1 MRRGEI
7 WTASGGSDYAGK
19 PRPVLIVQADSFAET
34 ASITVCLL
42 TTIRIESEVGRQVIQ
57 PSPENG
63 LRETAYVMID
73 KITTVPRTRLGARI
87 GALTPSQMTPINLA
101 MLVLLGLAG
110 VRG

>member
-42 TTIRIESEVGRQVIQ
+42 TTTRIESEVGRQVIE

-63 LRETAYVMID
+63 LRATSFAMVD
-73 KITTVPRTRLGARI
+73 KITTISRGKLGECI
-87 GALTPSQMTPINLA
+87 GELGSVAMTSINRA
-101 MLVLLGLAG
+101 MLVFLGLAG
-110 VRG
+110 AR

>member
-19 PRPVLIVQADSFAET
+19 PRPLLIVQENSFAET

-42 TTIRIESEVGRQVIQ
+42 TRTRIDSEVARQVIE

-63 LRETAYVMID
+63 LREPTYVMID
-73 KITTVPRTRLGARI
+73 KITTVPRARLGKRI
-87 GALTPSQMTPINLA
+87 GCLSASAMSPINRA
-101 MLVLLGLAG
+101 MIVFLGLAG
-110 VRG
+110 